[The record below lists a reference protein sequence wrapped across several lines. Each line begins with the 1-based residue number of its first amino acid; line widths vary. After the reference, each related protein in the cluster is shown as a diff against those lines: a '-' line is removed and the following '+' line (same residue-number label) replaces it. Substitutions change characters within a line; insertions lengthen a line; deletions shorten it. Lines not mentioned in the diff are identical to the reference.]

1 MAENRMLTLG
11 GKQIHRQIYP
21 VDFAWVFDPFAGSST
36 TGIAAN
42 LCGRRYCGIEQ
53 EEEFCT
59 LSKARREELEDV
71 AVRRNLHNHIA
82 DLKVIDSFSED
93 EMPSILR
100 DEYISEYG
108 KLPFD

>member
-1 MAENRMLTLG
+1 M
-11 GKQIHRQIYP
+11 
-21 VDFAWVFDPFAGSST
+21 
-36 TGIAAN
+36 
-42 LCGRRYCGIEQ
+42 
-53 EEEFCT
+53 
-59 LSKARREELEDV
+59 SKARREELEDV

-108 KLPFD
+108 KLPLIDVIINDICRTEIVL